1 MTNTALPSCVI
12 VISQFERMLHADT
25 RLSFG
30 FAMFKAIHNE
40 RNLLVFFSL
49 LHFLHF
55 FITSKGGIFP
65 VLSAG
70 LPSCRYGIFRWN
82 LQNDALPYTVLP
94 VNYSAVAKQ

>member
-1 MTNTALPSCVI
+1 MTNTALPSCVK
-12 VISQFERMLHADT
+12 VMCKYERMLHADT

-40 RNLLVFFSL
+40 RNLLVFFSF

-55 FITSKGGIFP
+55 FITSKGDIFP

-70 LPSCRYGIFRWN
+70 LPDCRCGIFLLN
-82 LQNDALPYTVLP
+82 LQTDARPYTGLP
-94 VNYSAVAKQ
+94 LDCNV